1 MNERIN
7 TVRKLKEEKLLVK
20 SILCYLGLH
29 NYTVWS
35 TPTKE
40 LVYSEWSQ
48 SRTCCN
54 CNKVEIR
61 SIAYRH

>member
-1 MNERIN
+1 MNEHNN
-7 TVRKLKEEKLLVK
+7 TIRKLKEEKLLVK

-40 LVYSEWSQ
+40 LVNNEWSQ
-48 SRTCCN
+48 HRACSN
-54 CNKVEIR
+54 CNKVQIR
-61 SIAYRH
+61 SIAYLH